1 MPNFGVSLR
10 TDRLIFAAPFYL
22 SGNNWLG
29 TEVFFSAVLHKG
41 GKYVAVAVAVSSLI
55 LFLLSYLKKFA
66 RLKPYRKVCLYV
78 TLSISACALIISGLK
93 SLSAS
98 PCPWSLPQ
106 YGGSGSA
113 GKCFPAGHASSGF
126 CLFSL
131 YFAFRQLRVTR
142 SWIFLILAL
151 ALGWILG
158 VGRQAQGAHFLSHS
172 FATMFW
178 TGLFA
183 PCSIDYFSFLKL
195 R

>member
-1 MPNFGVSLR
+1 MVRDGK
-10 TDRLIFAAPFYL
+10 
-22 SGNNWLG
+22 
-29 TEVFFSAVLHKG
+29 FFLSAVLHKG

-131 YFAFRQLRVTR
+131 YFAFRQLRVTK

-158 VGRQAQGAHFLSHS
+158 LGVRRKAHISSLIPLLRC
-172 FATMFW
+172 FW

-183 PCSIDYFSFLKL
+183 PFSRLFFFPKAPVKIRQKPISALSYCLITAFFSDFYF
-195 R
+195 